1 MRWKNVSNRGGR
13 SSGSKPSTRKHSSD
27 QYLISPVAGIHAQL
41 PVWLSLCASAKYASL
56 SCSFSSAFLR
66 SSISVFV
73 PYHFT
78 IFPSS
83 SRCGTARL
91 RLHRFEPDAVR
102 FGPHIHTVLQSPRL
116 PATSELS

>member
-1 MRWKNVSNRGGR
+1 MRLNNVSNRGCPPC
-13 SSGSKPSTRKHSSD
+13 GSKPSTRYHSSD
-27 QYLISPVAGIHAQL
+27 QYLISPVAGSHAQL
-41 PVWLSLCASAKYASL
+41 PVWLSLCASAKYSSL

-83 SRCGTARL
+83 SLSGTARL
-91 RLHRFEPDAVR
+91 KHHHYAPYAVR
-102 FGPHIHTVLQSPRL
+102 VRTPHPYRS
-116 PATSELS
+116 

>member
-1 MRWKNVSNRGGR
+1 MRLNNVSNRGCPPC
-13 SSGSKPSTRKHSSD
+13 GSKPSTRYHSSD
-27 QYLISPVAGIHAQL
+27 QYLISPVAGAHAQL

-66 SSISVFV
+66 SSLSVFV

-83 SRCGTARL
+83 SRGGPPGL
-91 RLHRFEPDAVR
+91 HPHRFSCEPVGVR
-102 FGPHIHTVLQSPRL
+102 
-116 PATSELS
+116 TSH